1 MFLPQKHTTVYPAV
15 DPAGPLK
22 DASSGKVVI
31 IAGAGR
37 GIGKAMAH
45 TFAATGARGLVLISR
60 TKGQLEQTGSEIQS
74 AHPACEIK
82 TFALDISQPDAVQEM
97 FKQSVAAF
105 GEVHVLM
112 ANAGIMEPFSGTLD
126 EADPSAWWGVCEV
139 NLRGTF
145 NLCQSFIQHRKSLEN
160 DSAPGVII
168 ATSDQ
173 ACTQLFP
180 GYSAHCITKTAIN
193 RIIEYAEAE
202 NKEVIKAFSINPGG
216 IPTELGLAC
225 PERFHPYL
233 TADVTLPAAVSVWL
247 ATSDR
252 AYFLSGR
259 YVDCQWDVDELCAL
273 EGRIVEDDLL
283 SLRIKET

>member
-1 MFLPQKHTTVYPAV
+1 MFLPQKHTTVYPAIH
-15 DPAGPLK
+15 PAGPLK
-22 DASSGKVVI
+22 HASIGKVVI

-60 TKGQLEQTGSEIQS
+60 TKQQLEQTGSEIQS
-74 AHPACEIK
+74 TYPDCEVK

-97 FKQSVAAF
+97 FKQSVATF
-105 GEVHVLM
+105 SQVHVLI

-145 NLCQSFIQHRKSLEN
+145 NLCQSFIQHRKSFEN
-160 DSAPGVII
+160 GSSPGVII

-193 RIIEYAEAE
+193 RIIEYAHAE
-202 NKEVIKAFSINPGG
+202 NKGNIKAFSINPGG
-216 IPTELGLAC
+216 IPTQLGLAC

-233 TADVTLPAAVSVWL
+233 TVDVALPAAVSVWL
-247 ATSDR
+247 ATLEKAS
-252 AYFLSGR
+252 FLSGR
-259 YVDCQWDVDELCAL
+259 YVDCQWDVDELCEL
-273 EGRIVEDDLL
+273 EARIVEEDLL